1 MILLLLLHFN
11 LFGGNGY
18 ISPKSAIFTK
28 NAKFAFWGGVTH
40 LFRNVT
46 ILEAKN
52 VGLQQHFRP
61 WARNSSFS
69 LNFTKFHQF

>member
-1 MILLLLLHFN
+1 MILLLLLHFTN
-11 LFGGNGY
+11 DGE
-18 ISPKSAIFTK
+18 ISDISRKSAISAK
-28 NAKFAFWGGVTH
+28 NAKFAFWDAVTH

-61 WARNSSFS
+61 WARNEPFS
-69 LNFTKFHQF
+69 LNFTKFR